1 MRGDGLANVLAG
13 WKPPHPIISA
23 DTRVFALGSCFA
35 AYFVRWLG
43 DQNFNR
49 RLEAPYQ
56 AIAKS
61 VAPFENVSV
70 IAQQFRWAFGDV
82 DPSTLFWV
90 NPDRQIVEA
99 TDERRQLMRST
110 IEDAEVL

>member
-1 MRGDGLANVLAG
+1 MTKNGQPGDRDTLFDFGTPLDQVRPQLRDNYRWYTGEQFNFVPSKSAMRGDGLANVLAG
-13 WKPPHPIISA
+13 WKPPHPIINA

-61 VAPFENVSV
+61 VAPFE
-70 IAQQFRWAFGDV
+70 
-82 DPSTLFWV
+82 
-90 NPDRQIVEA
+90 
-99 TDERRQLMRST
+99 
-110 IEDAEVL
+110 